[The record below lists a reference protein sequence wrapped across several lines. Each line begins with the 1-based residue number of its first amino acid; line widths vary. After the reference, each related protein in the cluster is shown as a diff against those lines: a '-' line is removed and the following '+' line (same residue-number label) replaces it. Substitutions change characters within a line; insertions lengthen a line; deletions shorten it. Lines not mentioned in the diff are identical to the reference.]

1 MYFQLPNTKNIQFY
15 LENTPQQERGPPD
28 RHSRYPFKTAEKM
41 QFSAS
46 KHEKHYK
53 TAGKTPKKNTV
64 NPRVKWEDRIG
75 VGTPGFWAIPLLQ
88 AAHARNTP
96 PPWWRTWSRWRRG
109 RVAGRQGGRATGG
122 LGWAGGAWRLVAG
135 GMAVAGG
142 WWLAA
147 WRQGRAIRRPSGQRR
162 AG

>member
-1 MYFQLPNTKNIQFY
+1 ML
-15 LENTPQQERGPPD
+15 
-28 RHSRYPFKTAEKM
+28 
-41 QFSAS
+41 FSAS

-53 TAGKTPKKNTV
+53 TAEKTPKKNTV
-64 NPRVKWEDRIG
+64 NPRVKWDPRIH

-135 GMAVAGG
+135 GMAGWAGLAGPGGMVAGG
-142 WWLAA
+142 MAA
-147 WRQGRAIRRPSGQRR
+147 RQGGMAARQGYGNRFRQLTIRSTSKSKP
-162 AG
+162 